1 MVFAGILSGYVCYDM
16 VHYFLHHSNP
26 QEGTWAKHMKIY
38 HMQHHYKNGLVGF
51 GVTMK
56 FWDRIFDT
64 ELTKEKLHK
73 ND

>member
-51 GVTMK
+51 G
-56 FWDRIFDT
+56 DT
-64 ELTKEKLHK
+64 KKVRDITHEPNVSKAELHK